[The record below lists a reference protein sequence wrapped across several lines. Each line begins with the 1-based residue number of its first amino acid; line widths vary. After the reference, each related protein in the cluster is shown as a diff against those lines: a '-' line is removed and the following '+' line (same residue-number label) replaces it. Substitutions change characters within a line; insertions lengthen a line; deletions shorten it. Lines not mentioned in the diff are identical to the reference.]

1 MKGWCKM
8 PNNYIIKS
16 NAKTSLENKW
26 SGAISI
32 GSIILSVLSLYIV
45 LLQLI
50 IIPISSIF
58 NEFTSAFVV
67 IAITVVVAQFFG
79 MPLLYGALRWFWFTA
94 SDANVPVNEFF
105 CYFRS
110 GKEYLRALSLSFR
123 IFIRSSAV
131 LFFCFLPSLI
141 VVAISSPTTYSIFNT
156 SMPYWASSV
165 WALGNTL
172 TFLGVI
178 LSFLL
183 LLRYFDAPIL
193 MINDP
198 SITPH
203 EALDLS
209 VIITKNAN
217 GKTFSF
223 VLSFFGWG
231 LLSLFYLPIIFTLPY
246 FLASYSVFCRFL
258 INHYNRRVATNL
270 NNPF

>member
-1 MKGWCKM
+1 M

-26 SGAISI
+26 SAAISV
-32 GSIILSVLSLYIV
+32 GAIILSVFCLYIV

-50 IIPISSIF
+50 ITPIATVFS
-58 NEFTSAFVV
+58 EATAFFV
-67 IAITVVVAQFFG
+67 IIAFTVVAAQLFG
-79 MPLLYGALRWFWFTA
+79 MPLLYGALRWFWFT
-94 SDANVPVNEFF
+94 STDVDVPIREVF
-105 CYFRS
+105 CYFGS

-123 IFIRSSAV
+123 IFMRSSSV
-131 LFFCFLPSLI
+131 LFFCFLPSLVI
-141 VVAISSPTTYSIFNT
+141 VAISSPTTYSMFNA

-172 TFLGVI
+172 TFFGI
-178 LSFLL
+178 IMSFLL
-183 LLRYFDAPIL
+183 LLRYFAAPIL

-231 LLSLFYLPIIFTLPY
+231 LLSGGAGGI
-246 FLASYSVFCRFL
+246 
-258 INHYNRRVATNL
+258 
-270 NNPF
+270 

>member
-1 MKGWCKM
+1 M
-8 PNNYIIKS
+8 PSNYIIKA

-32 GSIILSVLSLYIV
+32 GAIILSLLCLHIV

-50 IIPISSIF
+50 LIPISALF
-58 NEFTSAFVV
+58 NDAVAAFVV
-67 IAITVVVAQFFG
+67 IAVTVVAAQLFG
-79 MPLLYGALRWFWFTA
+79 MPVLYGALRWFWFT
-94 SDANVPVNEFF
+94 SCDADVPVSEIF
-105 CYFRS
+105 CYFGS

-123 IFIRSSAV
+123 IFMRSTAV

-141 VVAISSPTTYSIFNT
+141 VVAISSPTTYDVINAP
-156 SMPYWASSV
+156 MPYWASSV

-172 TFLGVI
+172 TFFGVI
-178 LSFLL
+178 MSFIL
-183 LLRYFDAPIL
+183 LLRYFAAPIL

-231 LLSLFYLPIIFTLPY
+231 ILSLLYLPVIFTLPY

-258 INHYNRRVATNL
+258 INHYNRKIAVAFGNRG
-270 NNPF
+270 

>member
-1 MKGWCKM
+1 M
-8 PNNYIIKS
+8 PSNYIIKS

-26 SGAISI
+26 SAAISV
-32 GSIILSVLSLYIV
+32 GAIILSIFCLYIV

-50 IIPISSIF
+50 LTPIAAVFSQTMVYFAIIS
-58 NEFTSAFVV
+58 V
-67 IAITVVVAQFFG
+67 TVFSAQFFG
-79 MPLLYGALRWFWFTA
+79 MPLLYGALRWFWFTSA
-94 SDANVPVNEFF
+94 DFDVPVSEIF
-105 CYFRS
+105 CYFGS

-123 IFIRSSAV
+123 IFMRSTSV
-131 LFFCFLPSLI
+131 LFFCFLPSLV
-141 VVAISSPTTYSIFNT
+141 VVAISSPTTYSMFNA

-172 TFLGVI
+172 TFFGVI
-178 LSFLL
+178 MSFLL
-183 LLRYFDAPIL
+183 LLRYFAAPIL
-193 MINDP
+193 MINNP

-223 VLSFFGWG
+223 VLSFLGWG
-231 LLSLFYLPIIFTLPY
+231 ILSCLYLPVLFTLPY

-258 INHYNRRVATNL
+258 INHYNRSVATPF
-270 NNPF
+270 NNGF

>member
-1 MKGWCKM
+1 M

-26 SGAISI
+26 SAAISV
-32 GSIILSVLSLYIV
+32 GAIILSVFCLYIV

-50 IIPISSIF
+50 ITPIATVFSEATAFFVIIA
-58 NEFTSAFVV
+58 FT
-67 IAITVVVAQFFG
+67 IVAAQLFG
-79 MPLLYGALRWFWFTA
+79 MPLLYGALRWFWFT
-94 SDANVPVNEFF
+94 STDVDVPISEVF
-105 CYFRS
+105 CYFGS

-123 IFIRSSAV
+123 IFMRSSSV
-131 LFFCFLPSLI
+131 LFFCFLPSLVI
-141 VVAISSPTTYSIFNT
+141 VAISSPTTYSMFNA

-172 TFLGVI
+172 TFFGI
-178 LSFLL
+178 IMSFLL
-183 LLRYFDAPIL
+183 LLRYFAAPIL

-231 LLSLFYLPIIFTLPY
+231 LLSFLYLPVLFTLPY

-258 INHYNRRVATNL
+258 INHYNRRIANVF
-270 NNPF
+270 NNGL